1 MITFE
6 NLLDSKHMKITIHKD
21 EIDKNYVKNFR
32 ESLNLST
39 SAMANIFGV
48 SKKTVEKWE
57 SGEKKIT
64 GSDAVLMKLLNDNP
78 GLLSQI
84 YSVEIINNNSIKTE
98 IPEEYMLKVSYEGG
112 GGRTISP
119 IGQELNKKTLEELE
133 CPCCGEKNLRIAN
146 FGYRRFSD
154 SDAYQVICDSC
165 DWRTPT
171 GTIGDYGEAPCEF
184 KYWLEAF
191 ELLGRPKERVNEDL
205 TLLFYPEGEWREK
218 EREEREKEQ

>member
-1 MITFE
+1 MINFE
-6 NLLDSKHMKITIHKD
+6 NLLDSKHVKITIHKD
-21 EIDKNYVKNFR
+21 EIDKNYVKSFR

-84 YSVEIINNNSIKTE
+84 YSVEIVNNNSIKTE
-98 IPEEYMLKVSYEGG
+98 IPEEYMFKGSYEGG
-112 GGRTISP
+112 GFRAPSP
-119 IGQELNKKTLEELE
+119 IAKELGKKTLEEIE
-133 CPCCGEKNLRIAN
+133 CPCCNKKALRIAN
-146 FGYRRFSD
+146 FGEPDIFE
-154 SDAYQVICDSC
+154 AYQVICDEC

-191 ELLGRPKERVNEDL
+191 ELLGKPAERINEDL

-218 EREEREKEQ
+218 ERMERENDGV